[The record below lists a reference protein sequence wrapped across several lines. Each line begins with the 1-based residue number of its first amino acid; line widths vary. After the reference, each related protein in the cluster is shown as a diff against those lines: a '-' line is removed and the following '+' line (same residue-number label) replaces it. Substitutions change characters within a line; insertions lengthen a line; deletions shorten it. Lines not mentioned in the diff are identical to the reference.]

1 MEQTLE
7 QARRALQAEIHP
19 HGAGFQCARLGRDAS
34 MIDYLLFLLSVV
46 ATFATI
52 LAGIWGGIAI
62 WLTTEL
68 IVEKIKKR

>member
-1 MEQTLE
+1 
-7 QARRALQAEIHP
+7 
-19 HGAGFQCARLGRDAS
+19 

-52 LAGIWGGIAI
+52 LAGIWGDIAI

>member
-1 MEQTLE
+1 
-7 QARRALQAEIHP
+7 
-19 HGAGFQCARLGRDAS
+19 

-46 ATFATI
+46 ATVATI